1 MSSTSSSS
9 KVIIAALA
17 VAVVTGVAVLYLATS
32 QNSKKKVSKEV
43 TVEDVD
49 DNNAGQ
55 GDVEGEEEEAPK
67 LSKAALIKVFQQITA
82 QMERVILRISQLEQQ
97 ILQKAQQEDQEV
109 DQNELRE
116 SMMAEFT
123 SAMKEVEARVYEHLG
138 VTEAEVEQATN
149 YFNDDADF
157 QAVLKT
163 LRRKYSLFTGQGVEE
178 VPDFVTMELIM
189 DVMSETMQKM
199 TAAMEEVFNQT
210 KAEMNVGTEAFA
222 QTLQQRYVE
231 KIGVLRQK
239 VQKKYNIDQDLLQ
252 AGVIKY
258 QNNPEFQRKMVELTT
273 EQSEAYKK
281 LGLAWTDLINPFQ
294 FAS

>member
-1 MSSTSSSS
+1 MSSTSSS

-281 LGLAWTDLINPFQ
+281 LGLA
-294 FAS
+294 

>member
-1 MSSTSSSS
+1 MSSSS
-9 KVIIAALA
+9 KLVVAAVAMAVATA
-17 VAVVTGVAVLYLATS
+17 VAVIYLTAAS
-32 QNSKKKVSKEV
+32 SSKKKKVTTDQV

-49 DNNAGQ
+49 ASDDPAEVG
-55 GDVEGEEEEAPK
+55 GDGGDDDVPK
-67 LSKAALIKVFQQITA
+67 LPKAQLIRVFQQITA
-82 QMERVILRISQLEQQ
+82 QMERVILHISQLEQQ
-97 ILQKAQQEDQEV
+97 ILQRAQQEEQEV

-123 SAMKEVEARVYEHLG
+123 NAMKDVEGRVYQSLK

-163 LRRKYSLFTGQGVEE
+163 LRRKYALFTGQGVED
-178 VPDFVTMELIM
+178 VPDYVTMELIM

-199 TAAMEEVFNQT
+199 TTAMEEVFHQT
-210 KAEMNVGTEAFA
+210 KSEMSVGTEQFA

-231 KIGVLRQK
+231 KIGVLRQQ

-258 QNNPEFQRKMVELTT
+258 QNNAEFQRKMVELTT

-281 LGLAWTDLINPFQ
+281 LGLA
-294 FAS
+294 

>member
-1 MSSTSSSS
+1 VVDDTGKAFDPRVVDALSKNYVEWERIAKIPAPKSAKLST
-9 KVIIAALA
+9 
-17 VAVVTGVAVLYLATS
+17 
-32 QNSKKKVSKEV
+32 EV
-43 TVEDVD
+43 KVEDVEG
-49 DNNAGQ
+49 NNEGNE
-55 GDVEGEEEEAPK
+55 EGEDEEAPR
-67 LSKAALIKVFQQITA
+67 LSKASLIKVFQQITA

-97 ILQKAQQEDQEV
+97 ILQKAQQDEQDV

-116 SMMAEFT
+116 SMMSEFT
-123 SAMKEVEARVYEHLG
+123 GAMKEVETRVYEHLG

-163 LRRKYSLFTGQGVEE
+163 LRRKYSLFTGQGVED
-178 VPDFVTMELIM
+178 VPDYVTMELIM

-281 LGLAWTDLINPFQ
+281 LGLA
-294 FAS
+294 